1 MIVRLAALVALWV
14 ALYGELS
21 IGNVVGGLL
30 VAGMVVAL
38 FPSTARSVRHVRPWG
53 AVKLGWYVFVSLVT
67 STWAVVVAVLFPRP
81 DRVEA
86 SVKTVRVTTRSAT
99 AMTLMGNLITL
110 TPGTMTV
117 DIDESAGVLRVHV
130 LGRVDDREFADSMA
144 RLEKKV
150 LAALALEVA
159 P

>member
-1 MIVRLAALVALWV
+1 MIVRLGALTILWV
-14 ALYGELS
+14 ALYGEASL
-21 IGNVVGGLL
+21 GNVLGGLVVAGIL
-30 VAGMVVAL
+30 VAF
-38 FPSTARSVRHVRPWG
+38 FPVTRSSVRYVRPWG
-53 AVKLGWYVFVSLVT
+53 AVQLGWYVFVNLVT

-86 SVKTVRVTTRSAT
+86 SVRTVSVVTRSAT

-117 DIDESAGVLRVHV
+117 DIDESAGILRVHV
-130 LGRVDDREFADSMA
+130 LGHVDDREFAASMA

-150 LAALALEVA
+150 SAALALEETR
-159 P
+159 